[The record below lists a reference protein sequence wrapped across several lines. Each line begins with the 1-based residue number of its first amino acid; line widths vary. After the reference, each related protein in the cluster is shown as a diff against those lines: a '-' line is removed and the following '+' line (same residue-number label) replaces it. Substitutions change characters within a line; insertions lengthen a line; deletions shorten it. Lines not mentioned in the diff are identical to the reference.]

1 MGGIGRWI
9 LIYFSSTIKLT
20 LYSITVS
27 LPRSRL
33 TGCSCKSPLA
43 HFYIHHAGSSIR
55 ELHPF
60 TTITP
65 LASQNAATPAADD
78 SFEIQFLFRKAGKA
92 SHSRKN
98 TRYNALRSLVG
109 FSPKEGKGVQN
120 TQWTSKLADLVHQD
134 SPFANPAAESPS
146 KKDDIQL
153 ESHVMAL
160 CHNGSPK
167 INISLRLEGPYFS
180 PAYPSNYSTVVC
192 LVAGTGISGAIAVVG
207 AFTEVQRLRA
217 TAKGED
223 TCCSS
228 GAATVP
234 WQRCVVVW
242 TVRSEDWIELPFL
255 NTLSGLEVE
264 THLTG
269 QERPRLDMY
278 HKLVRVREADPEG
291 SMWVYISGPN
301 AFIEAGK
308 RACKAIGNINIYAP
322 SWDN

>member
-1 MGGIGRWI
+1 M
-9 LIYFSSTIKLT
+9 LIVN
-20 LYSITVS
+20 SITVS

-65 LASQNAATPAADD
+65 LAAQNAATPAADD
-78 SFEIQFLFRKAGKA
+78 SFEVQFLFRKAGKA
-92 SHSRKN
+92 SYSGKN
-98 TRYNALRSLVG
+98 ARYNALRSLVG
-109 FSPKEGKGVQN
+109 LSLKREKGVQN
-120 TQWTSKLADLVHQD
+120 TEWTNKLADLVHQD
-134 SPFANPAAESPS
+134 NPFAKPPVESPS
-146 KKDDIQL
+146 KKDDMEL
-153 ESHVMAL
+153 ESHVMAPF
-160 CHNGSPK
+160 HDSSPK

-180 PAYPSNYSTVVC
+180 PAYPSSYSTVVC

-217 TAKGED
+217 IAKGGD
-223 TCCSS
+223 TCCAS

-234 WQRCVVVW
+234 WQKCVVIW

-255 NTLSGLEVE
+255 DTLSGLEVQ

-269 QERPRLDMY
+269 QRRPRIDMY
-278 HKLVRVREADPEG
+278 NKLMRLREGNPEG
-291 SMWVYISGPN
+291 SMWVYISGPK
-301 AFIEAGK
+301 AFIDAGK
-308 RACKAIGNINIYAP
+308 TACKAINNVNIYAP
-322 SWDN
+322 SWDT